1 MAVPYFL
8 AVALSF
14 CCSCLYPVISLAFS
28 RSKEILCSLGP
39 YMQTP
44 ANLVHLYVYR
54 HNEGLSSPFFLIVF
68 ASTYLCLIFFSTL
81 NEPSN

>member
-1 MAVPYFL
+1 MSLPYFL

-28 RSKEILCSLGP
+28 RSKEILCI
-39 YMQTP
+39 
-44 ANLVHLYVYR
+44 HLYVYR
-54 HNEGLSSPFFLIVF
+54 HNEGLSSPLFLIAFVI
-68 ASTYLCLIFFSTL
+68 THLCLIFFSTL